1 MTTPI
6 HAPRINNNDDEVK
19 VLAFDVV
26 QGAFVQSGQILGQ
39 IETDKAVLDVES
51 PTDGYVLGFL
61 AKPDDVVKVGSILL
75 WLGEHPDEPLPA
87 DSENPITGRSREAG
101 TMTAKARL
109 LLSKHGLNP
118 EDIPEID
125 GRITV
130 ESIEKYLAAGGGLQT
145 TTSQDVSTARDT
157 EAVPQTPGLAVD
169 LSREE
174 KGMAGAVL
182 WHRAHAVTG
191 YIEIDYDLAPWAEY
205 AKRMQDERGWMMS
218 PLLPLMAWR
227 LIQAAAANP
236 QLNATLIDGRRFEYT
251 PVNLGFTIQAGET
264 LYLAVLRDCAKQD
277 EHGFVA
283 ALGDLQRRAAG
294 HKLRE
299 SETFGATIGFSS
311 MERWQVTRHVPIL
324 PRQTSFMVAHATGRD
339 GKGVLGAT
347 YDHRVLNGAQV
358 VSALRQISRPKTN

>member
-1 MTTPI
+1 MATPI

-19 VLAFDVV
+19 VLAFDVA
-26 QGAFVQSGQILGQ
+26 QGALVQSGQILGQ

-51 PTDGYVLGFL
+51 PADGYVLGFL
-61 AKPDDVVKVGSILL
+61 AKPDDMVKVGSILL
-75 WLGEHPDEPLPA
+75 WLGEQPDEPFPA
-87 DSENPITGRSREAG
+87 DSEKPITGRSREAG

-109 LLSKHGLNP
+109 LLSKYRLNP
-118 EDIPEID
+118 EDIPLID

-130 ESIEKYLAAGGGLQT
+130 ASIEKYLAAGRSLRT
-145 TTSQDVSTARDT
+145 TTSQDISTAHDA
-157 EAVPQTPGLAVD
+157 ESVPQTPGLAVD

-174 KGMAGAVL
+174 KGMANAVL
-182 WHRAHAVTG
+182 WHRDHAVTG

-205 AKRMQDERGWMMS
+205 AKRMQDEKGWMMS

-227 LIQAAAANP
+227 LVQAASANP
-236 QLNATLIDGRRFEYT
+236 RLNATLIDGKRFEYM

-264 LYLAVLRDCAKQD
+264 LYLAVLRDSAKQD

-299 SETFGATIGFSS
+299 SETSGATLGFSS
-311 MERWQVTRHVPIL
+311 MVRWQVTRHIPIL
-324 PRQTSFMVAHATGRD
+324 PRQTSFMVAHAAGRN
-339 GKGVLGAT
+339 GKGILGAT
-347 YDHRVLNGAQV
+347 YDHRVLTGAQV
-358 VSALRQISRPKTN
+358 VNTLRQISRPKTN